1 MSTKPKLFS
10 VKEMW
15 EIQQGSNMQWG
26 IEGYEAP
33 RKYADAKKMK
43 WDKEVAALKAGHYVQ
58 NTRKITKK
66 GHYLDFQM
74 KS

>member
-43 WDKEVAALKAGHYVQ
+43 WDKEVAALKVGHYV
-58 NTRKITKK
+58 
-66 GHYLDFQM
+66 
-74 KS
+74 